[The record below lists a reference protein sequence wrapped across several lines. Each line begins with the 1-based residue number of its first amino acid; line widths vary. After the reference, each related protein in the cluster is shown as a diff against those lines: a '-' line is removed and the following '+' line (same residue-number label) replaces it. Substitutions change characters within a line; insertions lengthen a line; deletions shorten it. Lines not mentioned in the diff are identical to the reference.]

1 MTDRIDLHGLRV
13 AEALHAF
20 VRDEALPGTGIEEDA
35 FWSGAAA
42 LIEEFSPRVAELLAT
57 RDRIQAQIDEF
68 HRSAGEGGIDQDAY
82 EAFLRSIGYL
92 VDEPGD
98 FSIST
103 ERVDPEIAS
112 LSGPQLVVPLLNAR
126 FAANAANA
134 RWGSLYD
141 AFYGAD
147 VIDEAEGRERGGD
160 YNPVRGE
167 AVIAKARQ
175 LLDEAVPLAH
185 GSHADVTAYRIE
197 AGALVAET
205 AQGETGLAEPAQF
218 VGHRGEAAAPE
229 AILLA
234 HHGLHLEIQVD
245 RSHPIGST
253 DAAGVKDVVLEA
265 ALTTIMDL
273 EDSVAA
279 VDAEDKVSGY
289 RNWLRLMQGTLTA
302 DVSKGGRT
310 FSRRLNPDRVYTA
323 PDGSEVTLPGRSLL
337 LIRQVGHLMTSDA
350 VLDAAGNP
358 VPEEILDALFTGLG
372 SVHDLRGP
380 HAGGN
385 SRAGSVYIVK
395 PKMHGP
401 EEVAV
406 ACALLAG
413 AESVLGLEPRTLKIG
428 IMDEERRTSANLK
441 ACIFQARD
449 RVVFINTGFLDR
461 TGDEIHTSML
471 AGPMVRKAD
480 MRSTSWIKA
489 YEDSN
494 VDIGLECGFRGRAQ
508 IGKGMWAAPDN
519 LKDMLEQK
527 VAHPL
532 AGANCAWVPSPTA
545 ATLHAIHYHQV
556 DVDAR
561 QAELGTG
568 RRSTLRQLLTIPL
581 GDPSGWDE
589 EARRNELD
597 NNIQSTLGYVVRWV
611 SSGVGCSKVPD
622 IEGTPLMEDRA
633 TCRISSQHI
642 SNWLLHGI
650 ITEEQVEDSLRRMA
664 AVVDEQNAGDP
675 GYVPMAPSFDSEA
688 FLAARELVL
697 EGASQPSGYTE
708 PILHRRR
715 EAQKQA
721 EGLVRS
727 AS

>member
-1 MTDRIDLHGLRV
+1 MSNHVETNGLSV
-13 AEALHAF
+13 AGELYAF
-20 VRDEALPGTGIEEDA
+20 VRDEALPGTGIDQED
-35 FWSGAAA
+35 FWAGAAA
-42 LIEEFSPRVAELLAT
+42 LIEEFSPQVRELLAV
-57 RDRIQAQIDEF
+57 RDRLQEQIDEF
-68 HRSAGEGGIDQDAY
+68 HRSAGAGPLDPEAY
-82 EAFLRSIGYL
+82 ETFLRSIGYL
-92 VDEPGD
+92 LDEPGD
-98 FSIST
+98 FTIT
-103 ERVDPEIAS
+103 TDRVDAEIATV
-112 LSGPQLVVPLLNAR
+112 SGPQLVVPLLNAR

-141 AFYGAD
+141 ALYGTD
-147 VIDEAEGRERGGD
+147 VIDEAEGRERTGA
-160 YNPVRGE
+160 YNPVRGA
-167 AVIAKARQ
+167 AVVARGRQ
-175 LLDEAVPLAH
+175 FLDEHTPLA
-185 GSHADVTAYRIE
+185 GASHSDVTAYRIAE
-197 AGALVAET
+197 GALVAET
-205 AQGETGLAEPAQF
+205 ARGPVGLAEPAQF
-218 VGHRGEAAAPE
+218 AGYRGAVAEPE
-229 AILLA
+229 AVLLV
-234 HHGLHLEIQVD
+234 HHGLHVEIQID
-245 RSHPIGST
+245 RSHPIGSG
-253 DAAGVKDVVLEA
+253 DAAGVKDIVLESA
-265 ALTTIMDL
+265 VTTIMDL

-279 VDAEDKVSGY
+279 VDAEDKVVGY
-289 RNWLRLMQGTLTA
+289 RNWLQLMQGTLTA
-302 DVSKGGRT
+302 EVEKGGRT
-310 FSRRLNPDRVYTA
+310 HTRRLNPDRVYTA
-323 PDGSEVTLPGRSLL
+323 PDGSELTLPGRSLL
-337 LIRQVGHLMTSDA
+337 LVRQVGHLMTSDA
-350 VLDAAGNP
+350 ILDAARNP

-385 SRAGSVYIVK
+385 SRTGSAYIVK

-441 ACIFQARD
+441 ACIWEARE

-489 YEDSN
+489 YEDAN

-519 LKDMLEQK
+519 LAEMLEQK
-527 VAHPL
+527 IAHPL

-556 DVDAR
+556 DVDA
-561 QAELGTG
+561 QQEALGRA
-568 RRSTLRQLLTIPL
+568 RRSTLRQLLTIPT
-581 GDPSGWDE
+581 GDPSAWDA

-611 SSGVGCSKVPD
+611 NAGVGCSKVPD
-622 IEGTPLMEDRA
+622 IHGTPLMEDRA

-642 SNWLLHGI
+642 SNWLLHGV
-650 ITEEQVEDSLRRMA
+650 ITQEQVEESLRRMA

-675 GYVPMAPSFDSEA
+675 DYLPMAPAFDTEA

-697 EGASQPSGYTE
+697 EGARQPSGYTE
-708 PILHRRR
+708 PILHRCR
-715 EAQKQA
+715 EAQKHSDNLA
-721 EGLVRS
+721 RS